1 MADNTYRFR
10 NALGGF
16 HKGDVIG
23 YIEKAAAQYRNDLL
37 EKDQIIHALR
47 EDNRSLQ
54 QQVGLL
60 MMATPVVSAP
70 APAPVIEATSEPAPA
85 PAPEPVPVAAPVSE
99 PESAPTE
106 LMSMELQAYRRAEA
120 MERNANNRAQKL
132 YRQLEELCESALG
145 EFQATDSAVKQT
157 IEAMMEQAKSLEES
171 YHTLVSALNASREKL
186 AAMNDGIGCEES
198 EE

>member
-37 EKDQIIHALR
+37 EKDQIINALR

-70 APAPVIEATSEPAPA
+70 APEPVIEATSEPVPA
-85 PAPEPVPVAAPVSE
+85 PVPVAAPVSE

-186 AAMNDGIGCEES
+186 AAMNEGIGCEES
-198 EE
+198 DE

>member
-37 EKDQIIHALR
+37 EKDQIINALR

-70 APAPVIEATSEPAPA
+70 APEPVIEATSEPVPA
-85 PAPEPVPVAAPVSE
+85 PAPE

-171 YHTLVSALNASREKL
+171 YHALVSALNASREKL
-186 AAMNDGIGCEES
+186 AAMNEEIGCEES